1 MIQLLGVIG
10 GILFAYAGVPS
21 AIATIK
27 AGKSIGVP
35 ILTALLIFFGT
46 IFLYAYLFLSYGFDL
61 VLTINYTIEALSWG
75 VIIKYH
81 YFERKVK

>member
-1 MIQLLGVIG
+1 MIQLLGILG
-10 GILFAYAGVPS
+10 GMLFAYAGVPS

-27 AGKSIGVP
+27 VGKSIGVP
-35 ILTALLIFFGT
+35 ILTAWLIFLGT

-61 VLTINYTIEALSWG
+61 VLTINYSIEALSWG

-81 YFERKVK
+81 YIERK